1 MSKNV
6 RKDNI
11 FVCELSWELYTL
23 DDIEEDLKS
32 HKDSQPW
39 DIHDNFVSFSG
50 IKVNDISSFF
60 YFSLLL
66 YYYIKWIYNIIYVL
80 FYFIYNI
87 INIYFINLRLYY
99 NKWILSLTFL
109 INIIL

>member
-1 MSKNV
+1 MSENV

-39 DIHDNFVSFSG
+39 DIHDFENFSDE
-50 IKVNDISSFF
+50 IKVN
-60 YFSLLL
+60 
-66 YYYIKWIYNIIYVL
+66 YILSL
-80 FYFIYNI
+80 FYFL
-87 INIYFINLRLYY
+87 FIT
-99 NKWILSLTFL
+99 SL
-109 INIIL
+109 